1 MKLLVQDGWIKQAT
15 FRLSGLTF
23 YKNFT
28 DYQFNLKLPEALDLP
43 TDAEIDCSW
52 GDGSNTQTLVN
63 DQTIVDNAFSLGHSF
78 PINGE
83 YNVTCRQLK
92 PSCSRIISVITN
104 VSLVCYHL

>member
-1 MKLLVQDGWIKQAT
+1 M
-15 FRLSGLTF
+15 
-23 YKNFT
+23 
-28 DYQFNLKLPEALDLP
+28 ELP

-63 DQTIVDNAFSLGHSF
+63 DQTIVNNEFSLEHSF

-92 PSCSRIISVITN
+92 PGSSRMISITIFSECGTGCLN
-104 VSLVCYHL
+104 NGLEQIKLVNGITL